1 MFQFAADLLSCT
13 LIKLSIFLMT
23 TRAINGCRETGQ
35 LLIALTGISRPQ
47 FMKTFQSMLMQDV
60 PCRSHNCLHKV
71 FGASV
76 GRQQIPTAIV

>member
-1 MFQFAADLLSCT
+1 
-13 LIKLSIFLMT
+13 
-23 TRAINGCRETGQ
+23 
-35 LLIALTGISRPQ
+35 
-47 FMKTFQSMLMQDV
+47 MKTFQSMLMQDV